1 MVNNNILSE
10 RYTTKEINSIFSKE
24 GKILA
29 ERNLWIAVMK
39 AQKELGLNIPEEDIQ
54 KYERAK
60 GNINLKLIDEIE
72 KKTKHDVK
80 ARIEAFVQEANAG
93 EHIHKGMTSR
103 DLTDNVEQMQ
113 IINASKIIFDKYV
126 AVLNCLVRKA
136 NDYSDIVLTA
146 RTHHK
151 PAQCTLLGRRFSMWA
166 EELMSHLKDFENF
179 INDYPLRGIKG
190 PVGTQFDML
199 KLLGT
204 KDKVD
209 FLEQKIAENL
219 GFCKILNS
227 PGQVY
232 PRSLDLML
240 GAKLTG
246 LGASCESFA
255 KTMRL
260 MAGYDLINEGFSEGQ
275 TGSSAMPHK
284 INTKNCERICGLSNL
299 LKMYSDG
306 LSRVSGDQWE
316 EGDVSCSV
324 VRRVII
330 PDVFYTSDGI
340 CETTLNVLKNM
351 GVYKNTLNDEVS
363 KYLPFLATTEILIL
377 AIEAGIGREK
387 AHEIIKKYSIK
398 AINEKSDFIKELA
411 EDETFKQVG
420 LSEKKINEL
429 LNDQVHFTGNAQ
441 EQITQV
447 TQKAQYF
454 FEKYKTV
461 TSYKGK
467 EIV

>member
-54 KYERAK
+54 KYEKAK
-60 GNINLKLIDEIE
+60 ENINLKLIEEIE

-80 ARIEAFVQEANAG
+80 ARIEAFVKEADAG
-93 EHIHKGMTSR
+93 EHIHKGLTSR

-113 IINASKIIFDKYV
+113 IMNASKIVFNKYV
-126 AVLNCLVRKA
+126 AVLNNFVQKSE
-136 NDYSDIVLTA
+136 DYCDIVLTA

-151 PAQCTLLGRRFSMWA
+151 PAQCTLLGRRFSMWV
-166 EELMSHLKDFENF
+166 EELMGHLKDFENF
-179 INDYPLRGIKG
+179 IDEYPLRGIKG

-204 KDKVD
+204 KEKVD
-209 FLEQKIAENL
+209 LLEKKIADQL
-219 GFCKILNS
+219 GFKNVSSS

-240 GAKLTG
+240 VSKLIG
-246 LGASCESFA
+246 LSSSCENFA

-260 MAGYDLINEGFSEGQ
+260 MAGYDLVNEGFSEGQ

-284 INTKNCERICGLSNL
+284 INTKNCERICGLSSL

-306 LSRVSGDQWE
+306 ISRVSGDQWE

-324 VRRVII
+324 VRRVVI
-330 PDVFYTSDGI
+330 PDSFYTSDGV
-340 CETTLNVLKNM
+340 CETTLNVLTNM
-351 GVYKNTLNDEVS
+351 GVYKNTINEEVS
-363 KYLPFLATTEILIL
+363 RYLPFLATTEILML

-411 EDETFKQVG
+411 KDETFKQVG
-420 LSEKKINEL
+420 LNEEKINEL
-429 LNDQVHFTGNAQ
+429 LNDKVHFTGNAS
-441 EQITQV
+441 EQILQV
-447 TQKAQYF
+447 EQKAQYF
-454 FEKYKTV
+454 LEKYKTA